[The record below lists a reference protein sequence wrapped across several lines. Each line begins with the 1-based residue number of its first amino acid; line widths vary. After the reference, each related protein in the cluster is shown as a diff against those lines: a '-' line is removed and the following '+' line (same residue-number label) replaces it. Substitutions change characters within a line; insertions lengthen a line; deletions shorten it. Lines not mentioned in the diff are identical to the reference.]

1 MSNQQQLWD
10 KPLTPMLDEYF
21 SPKHIKPTLSEIV
34 ENEMKTMG
42 LDPNNIKDI
51 DKYWEKKGIK
61 KNS

>member
-34 ENEMKTMG
+34 EEEMKTMG
-42 LDPNNIKDI
+42 LDPNNINDI

-61 KNS
+61 KNA

>member
-42 LDPNNIKDI
+42 LNPNNIKDI

-61 KNS
+61 KNA